1 LIVGGRHPTAK
12 DGLLE
17 HLFHPLSVD
26 AEHIEHDASEGS
38 RRTSVSAGVIEQS
51 DEEMLGPDVLVL

>member
-1 LIVGGRHPTAK
+1 
-12 DGLLE
+12 LLE

-26 AEHIEHDASEGS
+26 AEHIEHDAGDGW
-38 RRTSVSAGVIEQS
+38 RRTSVSAGVVEQS

>member
-1 LIVGGRHPTAK
+1 
-12 DGLLE
+12 LLE

-26 AEHIEHDASEGS
+26 AEHIEHDAGDGW
-38 RRTSVSAGVIEQS
+38 RGTTVSAGVIEQS